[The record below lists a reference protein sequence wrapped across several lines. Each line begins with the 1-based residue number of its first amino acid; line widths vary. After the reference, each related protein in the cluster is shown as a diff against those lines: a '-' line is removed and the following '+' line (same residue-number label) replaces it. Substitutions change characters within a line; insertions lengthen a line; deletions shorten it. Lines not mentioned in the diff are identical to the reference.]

1 MVRAHDA
8 CADLRTK
15 LCADKLEV
23 ILAEAEVI
31 KVATEVM
38 DQFSSFMPP
47 YYIRINHTALLE
59 AFYDLCGIEPDVET
73 RSSVSSIIG
82 TLGKSPWSAV
92 RGQLISELSLTEPVV
107 DDLQR
112 FVQIKGE
119 PKR

>member
-1 MVRAHDA
+1 M
-8 CADLRTK
+8 
-15 LCADKLEV
+15 
-23 ILAEAEVI
+23 

-59 AFYDLCGIEPDVET
+59 AFYDLCGIEPDAET

-119 PKR
+119 PKRCVTPVPDV

>member
-1 MVRAHDA
+1 
-8 CADLRTK
+8 LS
-15 LCADKLEV
+15 ADKLEV
-23 ILAEAEVI
+23 ILAEAEVL

-38 DQFSSFMPP
+38 HQFSSFMPP

-59 AFYDLCGIEPDVET
+59 AIYDMCGIEQDADT

-92 RGQLISELSLTEPVV
+92 RGQLISELSLTEAVV